1 MREMHFVFQATVN
14 QPIAK
19 GTAFFNLLQPCEKC
33 TSFFKSLQIRP
44 LQKGPHFSTSYSH
57 VRNPPHFPNHCKP
70 SHYRYQCIFS
80 ISKSPEKRPA
90 SPPTLQ
96 DDPVPPVPA
105 VPLTFPVPLTLPAG
119 EPYSPFPVHL
129 RTTFAGE
136 LQSESDIG
144 SFSPV

>member
-1 MREMHFVFQATVN
+1 MRKMHIIFKVTANQTIAKETAFLDLIQPREKMHFIFQATVN
-14 QPIAK
+14 QSIIDSS
-19 GTAFFNLLQPCEKC
+19 AF
-33 TSFFKSLQIRP
+33 
-44 LQKGPHFSTSYSH
+44 
-57 VRNPPHFPNHCKP
+57 
-70 SHYRYQCIFS
+70 FS
-80 ISKSPEKRPA
+80 ISKSLEKRPA

>member
-1 MREMHFVFQATVN
+1 MREMHLVSQITVN
-14 QPIAK
+14 QSIAK
-19 GTAFFNLLQPCEKC
+19 GSAF
-33 TSFFKSLQIRP
+33 
-44 LQKGPHFSTSYSH
+44 
-57 VRNPPHFPNHCKP
+57 
-70 SHYRYQCIFS
+70 FS

-119 EPYSPFPVHL
+119 EPYSPFLVHL